1 MEGAQGP
8 ATAAERTRAPAPG
21 PGGRRLKGGWRL
33 IAAYGAVAAITQTLW
48 LTYAPITTETAHR
61 YGVSV
66 SAIGWLSE
74 IFPLLYVVLA
84 IPAGALLD
92 RWFRPSLAAAGG
104 VVAIGGLLRLGGES
118 FAWALAGQ

>member
-1 MEGAQGP
+1 MQEAK
-8 ATAAERTRAPAPG
+8 
-21 PGGRRLKGGWRL
+21 GRGWG
-33 IAAYGAVAAITQTLW
+33 IVAAYGAVAAITQTLW

-92 RWFRPSLAAAGG
+92 LSVSAVARPPPAGSWPREVRCGWGAIASLSRSPAR
-104 VVAIGGLLRLGGES
+104 RLS
-118 FAWALAGQ
+118 QSLSRS